1 MDGCRPGLENPLAS
15 RRTHKPWQERG
26 AGGNPNPEPLL
37 GEQEGRGGSPGCH
50 CQPGRR
56 KHEAAP
62 RISKIV
68 RDFPLK
74 MRGRKQSA
82 LRPDQ
87 ERLLVVFLSAAVA
100 SSELPEPQDERP
112 ARSGRVG
119 ISRVTRRTRG
129 ESPVLAR
136 ARRPLPVPA
145 WEHRD
150 PSSSQGKTNRTSS
163 PLKKKTGEKQEWGSN
178 LLCRARLAPHSHCC
192 RI

>member
-1 MDGCRPGLENPLAS
+1 
-15 RRTHKPWQERG
+15 
-26 AGGNPNPEPLL
+26 
-37 GEQEGRGGSPGCH
+37 
-50 CQPGRR
+50 
-56 KHEAAP
+56 
-62 RISKIV
+62 
-68 RDFPLK
+68 

-100 SSELPEPQDERP
+100 SSELPEPRDERP

-136 ARRPLPVPA
+136 AQRPLPVPA

-150 PSSSQGKTNRTSS
+150 PSSSEGKTNRSSS
-163 PLKKKTGEKQEWGSN
+163 PLKKKNRRKAGMGVEPALQSPFGTSLPLLLHLRANLEPQPWGTGPVLPLGAQSSPCLSQLGSTHGN
-178 LLCRARLAPHSHCC
+178 CERLSVLQGEAPP
-192 RI
+192 RRL